1 MSDSQRYL
9 KKVLLIYNEEDNTAV
24 LSLNELRM
32 SWDMKIFFI
41 AFSTRSLQDNIERLK
56 QKIIIF

>member
-24 LSLNELRM
+24 LSLNELRK
-32 SWDMKIFFI
+32 SWDMNIFFI